1 MLPMCPDSD
10 FLQSYLDST
19 GESHHLPH
27 APTEVLSN
35 HDMLSQPWREWGDG
49 TGYST
54 AYSRSVGDSTSDR
67 IAQRPRMAEFPSR
80 LVTPELCTVTINTN
94 GPRPEYVVISYTW
107 GRWTCADRSD
117 DTAFPGGYWKIPAN
131 KLFTRK
137 DLDVAIQKISGG
149 SHAWVDVFCI
159 PQDDGDPQKG
169 LEIGK
174 QSAIFRSASR
184 AAVWLSTGGED
195 ILAEVCSWQPEVVY
209 MISEAILNFDA
220 GPSLE
225 YSGFHME
232 TREKTRKR
240 LETIA
245 KFSDLVPW
253 ASSLW
258 TLQEAALR
266 PDAVFYDKKGEAIL
280 HKITG
285 NPITIKHLSSTMRAI
300 RYELLDVMGYHYG
313 ACALDDPD
321 LWGLTE
327 DDISLILRAINTVN
341 TVSLHKLG
349 SMNAGELLLASR
361 QRTTWSPHDRVY
373 GIMGAIGVSIAVDY
387 KADPE
392 DIMNSFLVELHNQL
406 PVEIQAF
413 HRISMYR
420 PESRQWLM
428 DEDARLLTLLRQK
441 TSPTD
446 SVFTTVG
453 TFGHLVANHVQY
465 LPSTG
470 VAEIKGCLLA
480 ESAVLA
486 SDRCGFSHF
495 VPVSSN
501 TKLTSRNSEP
511 VTACLLLDHINTK
524 ARLAVVYLG
533 TISGLEHR
541 SWSMAYLLLA
551 VLDASPNSTS
561 AARVARKCLRLGI
574 LVTATELFFTRKMEG
589 IFEII

>member
-1 MLPMCPDSD
+1 M
-10 FLQSYLDST
+10 
-19 GESHHLPH
+19 
-27 APTEVLSN
+27 LSN
-35 HDMLSQPWREWGDG
+35 HDVLSQPWREWGDG
-49 TGYST
+49 TGYSA
-54 AYSRSVGDSTSDR
+54 AYAQGVVASTSDR
-67 IAQRPRMAEFPSR
+67 IAQRPSMAEFPSR
-80 LVTPELCTVTINTN
+80 LVTPELCSVTINID

-107 GRWTCADRSD
+107 GRWKCADRSD

-131 KLFTRK
+131 KLFTRR
-137 DLDVAIQKISGG
+137 DLDEAIQKISGG

-159 PQDDGDPQKG
+159 PQDDEDPRKG

-184 AAVWLSTGGED
+184 AAVWLGTGGED
-195 ILAEVCSWQPEVVY
+195 ILAQVCSWQPEVVY
-209 MISEAILNFDA
+209 MISDSILNLDARSSLDYSQFDNEA
-220 GPSLE
+220 
-225 YSGFHME
+225 
-232 TREKTRKR
+232 REETRKR
-240 LETIA
+240 LEIIA
-245 KFSDLVPW
+245 KFSDLIPW

-266 PDAVFYDKKGEAIL
+266 PDAVFYDRKGQAIL
-280 HKITG
+280 HKVSG

-321 LWGLTE
+321 HWGLTE

-341 TVSLHKLG
+341 IVSLHKLG

-361 QRTTWSPHDRVY
+361 QRTAWSPHDRVY

-387 KADPE
+387 KADPKE
-392 DIMNSFLVELHNQL
+392 LMNSFLVELHNQL

-441 TSPTD
+441 TSPTV
-446 SVFTTVG
+446 SVFTTVS
-453 TFGHLVANHVQY
+453 TLGHLVVNSVQC

-501 TKLTSRNSEP
+501 TKITSNNNEP
-511 VTACLLLDHINTK
+511 VTVCLLLDAINTK

-551 VLDASPNSTS
+551 VLDASPTSTS
-561 AARVARKCLRLGI
+561 AAKVNRKCLRLGI
-574 LVTATELFFTRKMEG
+574 LLTATELCFTGKMEG
-589 IFEII
+589 IFEIM